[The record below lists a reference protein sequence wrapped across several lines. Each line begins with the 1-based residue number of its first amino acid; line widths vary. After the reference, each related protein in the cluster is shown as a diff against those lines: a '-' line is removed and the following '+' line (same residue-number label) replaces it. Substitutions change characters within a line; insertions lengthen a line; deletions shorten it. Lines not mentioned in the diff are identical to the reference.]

1 MNCSICL
8 DDLTN
13 DRCYLPCCHS
23 FHSACIS
30 EWADVNGTCPTCRLN
45 IALMGIVPGSTRLRI
60 NNALYRVKEIPDT
73 GSIGKI
79 ILVGKSLLSVNIF
92 YRAGHV
98 WVSAGDPSQS
108 RWHPYE
114 IVHETI
120 YRGVEL
126 DGLMPESFSVPTND
140 SVQLRSTCRVKYSQ
154 LDKYSDDDEKD
165 DDEKDEK
172 DSVYAIGDF
181 VEKIRGRGR
190 GQTGI
195 IVGFLSNGKCRVR
208 QVDGVT
214 WNAQSPSNFRL
225 KTIWGHK

>member
-1 MNCSICL
+1 
-8 DDLTN
+8 
-13 DRCYLPCCHS
+13 
-23 FHSACIS
+23 
-30 EWADVNGTCPTCRLN
+30 
-45 IALMGIVPGSTRLRI
+45 MGIVPGSTSLRI
-60 NNALYRVKEIPDT
+60 NSALYRVKEIPDT

-92 YRAGHV
+92 YRAGHM

-108 RWHPYE
+108 RWHPCE
-114 IVHETI
+114 VVHETI

-165 DDEKDEK
+165 EKDAA
-172 DSVYAIGDF
+172 YALGDF

-208 QVDGVT
+208 QNDGVT